1 VRIFGVM
8 QVKDV
13 GEGKLVEGFKD
24 ILRVKN
30 FGRFFYFLF
39 FNLGRS
45 QRKMIYFPIFS
56 PKKNYLIAFT
66 FFFSLS
72 LFSILIYILYL
83 FNYFLFSVE
92 NFTRDSSK

>member
-39 FNLGRS
+39 FNLGRPVIT
-45 QRKMIYFPIFS
+45 QRKMLYFPIFS
-56 PKKNYLIAFT
+56 PKKI
-66 FFFSLS
+66 
-72 LFSILIYILYL
+72 I
-83 FNYFLFSVE
+83 
-92 NFTRDSSK
+92 